1 MAFCLRGG
9 SWHLRQLGGLGFLNL
24 TPKRACALKQNLH
37 FSTYM
42 RTNLWLRDFIGTLD
56 TFDGFK
62 KS

>member
-1 MAFCLRGG
+1 MAFCLRAG

-24 TPKRACALKQNLH
+24 TPKRTWALKQNLH